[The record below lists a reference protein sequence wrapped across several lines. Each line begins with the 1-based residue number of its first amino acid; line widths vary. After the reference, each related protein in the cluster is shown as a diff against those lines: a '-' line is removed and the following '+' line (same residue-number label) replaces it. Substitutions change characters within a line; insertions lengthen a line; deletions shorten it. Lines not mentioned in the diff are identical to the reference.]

1 MRYCLLLL
9 LWALPLQ
16 ADNLIDQQLPDF
28 YQQLIP
34 PTTYPLSWQ
43 PEHFNDI
50 QHWRTQ
56 GRAALREALLWP
68 DEPVDFAASLLKTE
82 ARDGYSAQLW
92 SVQLTKQ
99 SRVQLLLLQPDVAKP
114 APAVLLLHDHGAR
127 FDIGKEKWI
136 RPFATDARLPSAQ
149 QWADK
154 YFSGNFIGDALAK
167 QGYLV
172 LAADT
177 LGWSDRG
184 PVEFSAQQALAGNIF
199 MLGRSLAGMA
209 AYEDLRLV
217 EYLKQLPQADS
228 SSLAVLG
235 FSMGAFRAWQLT
247 ALTDDIKAGVAV
259 AWLNSYRY
267 LLTPGNNIL
276 KGQSA
281 FYMLHPGLAAKLDIP
296 DIAALAAPKAML
308 FINGGK
314 DQLMPPAG
322 VEQAYQQLATV
333 WQAHGAP
340 DMLTTTLYPQYGHEF
355 NAEQQQ
361 QVFSWLSDQLT
372 VSASAKH

>member
-9 LWALPLQ
+9 LLALPLH
-16 ADNLIDQQLPDF
+16 ADQLIDQQLPDF

-34 PTTYPLSWQ
+34 QEHYPLSWQ
-43 PEHFNDI
+43 PKHFNDI
-50 QHWRTQ
+50 QQWHTK

-68 DEPVDFAASLLKTE
+68 DEPVDFAAKLLKTE

-99 SRVQLLLLQPDVAKP
+99 SRVQLMLLQPDNTAP

-127 FDIGKEKWI
+127 FDIGKEKLI
-136 RPFATDARLPSAQ
+136 KPFVADARLPSAQ

-154 YFSGNFIGDALAK
+154 YFSANFIGDALAK

-177 LGWSDRG
+177 FGWSDRG
-184 PVEFSAQQALAGNIF
+184 PIEYDAQQAVAGNMF

-209 AYEDLRLV
+209 AYEDLQLV

-228 SSLAVLG
+228 SRLAVLG
-235 FSMGAFRAWQLT
+235 FSMGAFRAWQVA
-247 ALTDDIKAGVAV
+247 ALTDDIKTGVAV
-259 AWLNSYRY
+259 AWLNSYRH

-314 DQLMPPAG
+314 DQLMPQAG
-322 VEQAYQQLATV
+322 VEQAYQQLAAV

-340 DMLTTTLYPQYGHEF
+340 DKLTTTLYPQYGHEF

-361 QVFSWLSDQLT
+361 QVFSWLATQLAVPASD
-372 VSASAKH
+372 

>member
-1 MRYCLLLL
+1 MRYCFILLLL
-9 LWALPLQ
+9 ALPLQ

-28 YQQLIP
+28 YQQLVP
-34 PTTYPLSWQ
+34 QTQYPLSWQ
-43 PEHFNDI
+43 PEQFSDI
-50 QHWRTQ
+50 QHWRTT
-56 GRAALREALLWP
+56 GRTALREALFWP
-68 DEPVDFAASLLKTE
+68 DEPVDFAAKLLKTE
-82 ARDGYSAQLW
+82 AREGYSAQLW

-99 SRVQLLLLQPDVAKP
+99 SRVQLLLLQPDAVKP

-136 RPFATDARLPSAQ
+136 KPFATDRRLPSAQ

-154 YFSGNFIGDALAK
+154 YFSGNFVGDALAK

-172 LAADT
+172 IAADT
-177 LGWSDRG
+177 FGWSDRG
-184 PVEFSAQQALAGNIF
+184 PIEYDAQQAVAGNMF

-217 EYLKQLPQADS
+217 EYLKQLPQADNS
-228 SSLAVLG
+228 RIAVLG
-235 FSMGAFRAWQLT
+235 FSMGAFRAWQLA
-247 ALTDDIKAGVAV
+247 ALTDDVKAGVAV
-259 AWLNSYRY
+259 AWFNSFRY

-281 FYMLHPGLAAKLDIP
+281 FYMLHPGVTAKLDIP

-314 DQLMPPAG
+314 DALMPQAG
-322 VEQAYQQLATV
+322 VDYGYKQLATV
-333 WQAHGAP
+333 WQAHNAANK
-340 DMLTTTLYPQYGHEF
+340 LTTTLYPQYGHEF

-361 QVFSWLSDQLT
+361 QVFTWLATQLALPASD
-372 VSASAKH
+372 